1 MELKEKILEG
11 IVCVYNE
18 KGLKFTMDDVAK
30 AVGMSK
36 KTIYTVFRDKEAM
49 LLAMADYIFG
59 SIKEEEQKIIE
70 DDSLSTIEK
79 IRRILVVLPEGYE
92 NVDFRQ
98 LYQLQ
103 DKYPEIN
110 RYMAMRLETGW
121 ETTIRLLEQGIK
133 EGVIRNVN
141 IPIVKMIV
149 ETALEQFVQRD
160 VLIQNQINY
169 IDALQELVNIVV
181 DGIVTRDEY

>member
-59 SIKEEEQKIIE
+59 S
-70 DDSLSTIEK
+70 SGYVLSFS
-79 IRRILVVLPEGYE
+79 RHLR
-92 NVDFRQ
+92 
-98 LYQLQ
+98 
-103 DKYPEIN
+103 
-110 RYMAMRLETGW
+110 A
-121 ETTIRLLEQGIK
+121 
-133 EGVIRNVN
+133 
-141 IPIVKMIV
+141 
-149 ETALEQFVQRD
+149 
-160 VLIQNQINY
+160 
-169 IDALQELVNIVV
+169 
-181 DGIVTRDEY
+181 